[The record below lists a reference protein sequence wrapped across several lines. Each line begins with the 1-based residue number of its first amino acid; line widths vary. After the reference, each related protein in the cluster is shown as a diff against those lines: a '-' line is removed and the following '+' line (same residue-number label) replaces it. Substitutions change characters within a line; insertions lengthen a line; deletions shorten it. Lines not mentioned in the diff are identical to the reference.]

1 MKKLITFISIF
12 AFILQ
17 ITPFIAAQNNDK
29 LPTWAY
35 QEFKLPNGLRVIM
48 HQDKSTPIV
57 TVNTWYHVGSK
68 NDATGKTGFAHLFE
82 HMMFQGSK
90 NYNADYFKALQ
101 EVGGTNV
108 NASTNSDR
116 TNYYQTVPSNFLERA
131 LFMEADRMNGLL
143 EAMTLEKLDNQRDVV
158 KNERRQRYE
167 NQPYGTANEKIAQL
181 MYPKEHPYH
190 WTTIGSMDD
199 ITSASLDDV
208 KAFFRR
214 YYVPNNASLVIAG
227 DFDPKQA
234 RAWVE
239 KYFGPIA
246 KGAEIKRPNPTIPKL
261 NGEVRKTFEE
271 KVPLSRLHMVWHS
284 VPEYSPDEAALMV
297 LSMVLSS
304 GRSSR
309 LQSNLVQSKQIAQDI
324 EAGNSSREIAGLF
337 QITSTARPGKT
348 LEEIEKEIN
357 FEIERIKQ
365 TPPTTEEIN
374 LALNRLES
382 SLIFNLQTINGKAE
396 TMNAYATYM
405 GKPDAFQTFYER
417 LRKVT
422 PADVQRVAKTYL
434 TGDRL
439 VMSIVTG
446 TAAAAAAN
454 TESTARSATNAV
466 RSSSTYTAGQ
476 ITATEGAKGNTAASE
491 VLEANLPKAGPDP
504 KISFPSIEKLKLSN
518 GLKVWVV
525 RHNELPIATM
535 SLVIKSGATAETAD
549 KSGIAGITLSQLNQ
563 GTKNRSAAE
572 VENQL
577 QSLGVFRITFNSWE
591 HSQFLIQ
598 TLTKNLDQSL
608 DIFSDMIVNPT
619 FPEEELNKHRQ
630 SLATQIIQRY
640 SQPGQIAGLV
650 QNKLLYGENHP
661 YGRPIVGT
669 ENTLKNITRND
680 VQSFHQKNYLPNNAT
695 LVVVGDVDPKTLIP
709 KLERAFVNWKSG
721 DIKTTNVSN
730 ATMAGKPGIYIV
742 DKPGAAQSVVSIGQ
756 ITGVERNNPDYFAI
770 QVMNSIL
777 GGQFSS
783 RLNMNLRESK
793 GYTYGASSGWS
804 FRRGGGAFTA
814 SANVQTAVTKES
826 IAEFIKE
833 LRGIGGEIPVTSKE
847 LEYNK
852 QSLIRRYPASFETPL
867 QIDTQLVNL
876 DTLGLP
882 DTYFNDY
889 IGKINAVTIQ
899 DVNRVASKYLNP
911 SRMAIIVVGDR
922 NLVEPKLKELGF
934 PVIAVDMEG
943 KPVSE

>member
-1 MKKLITFISIF
+1 MKKLLTFISLL

-17 ITPFIAAQNNDK
+17 AVPFITAQNNDK

-35 QEFKLPNGLRVIM
+35 HEYKLPNGLRVIM

-68 NDATGKTGFAHLFE
+68 NDAPGKTGFAHLFE

-108 NASTNSDR
+108 NASTNFDR
-116 TNYYQTVPSNFLERA
+116 TNFYQTVPSNFLERA
-131 LFMEADRMNGLL
+131 LFMEADRMSGLL
-143 EAMTLEKLDNQRDVV
+143 EAMTLEKLNNQRDVV

-181 MYPKEHPYH
+181 VYPKEHPYH

-199 ITSASLDDV
+199 ITAASLNDV
-208 KAFFRR
+208 KAFFRQ

-239 KYFGPIA
+239 KYFGSIA
-246 KGAEIKRPNPTIPKL
+246 KGSDIKRPNSTSPKL
-261 NGEVRKTFEE
+261 NGEIRKTFEE
-271 KVPLSRLHMVWHS
+271 NVPLSRLYMVWHS

-309 LQSNLVQSKQIAQDI
+309 LQSNLVQNKQIAQDI
-324 EAGNSSREIAGLF
+324 GAGNSLREIAGLF

-417 LRKVT
+417 LQKVT
-422 PADVQRVAKTYL
+422 PVDVQRVVKTYL

-439 VMSIVTG
+439 VMSIMAG
-446 TAAAAAAN
+446 AATAAK
-454 TESTARSATNAV
+454 TAPAGGRSAINSIAN
-466 RSSSTYTAGQ
+466 SSTYTAGQ
-476 ITATEGAKGNTAASE
+476 IDSTKVKAAESE
-491 VLEANLPKAGPDP
+491 ALEIILPKAGPDP

-525 RHNELPIATM
+525 RHNELPIATI
-535 SLVIKSGATAETAD
+535 SLVVKSGATAERAD

-563 GTKNRSAAE
+563 GTKNRSADE

-577 QSLGVFRITFNSWE
+577 QSLGIFRATFNTWG

-598 TLTKNLDQSL
+598 TLTKNLDKSL
-608 DIFSDMIVNPT
+608 DIFSDLIVNPT

-630 SLATQIIQRY
+630 SLTTQIIQFY
-640 SQPGQIAGLV
+640 SQPGQIANIV

-669 ENTLKNITRND
+669 ENSVKNITRDD
-680 VQSFHQKNYLPNNAT
+680 VQRFHRENYLPNNAT
-695 LVVVGDVDPKTLIP
+695 LVVVGDVDSKTLIP
-709 KLERAFVNWKSG
+709 KLERAFVDWKPG
-721 DIKTTNVSN
+721 EAKTTNVSN
-730 ATMAGKPGIYIV
+730 ATMSGKPGIYIF
-742 DKPGAAQSVVSIGQ
+742 DKPGAAQSVISIGQ
-756 ITGVERNNPDYFAI
+756 LTGVERNDPDYFAI

-793 GYTYGASSGWS
+793 GYTYGASSNWS
-804 FRRGGGAFTA
+804 FRRGGGAFGA

-833 LRGIGGEIPVTSKE
+833 LRGIGGEIPITPKE

-852 QSLIRRYPASFETPL
+852 QSLIRRYPAGFETPS

-876 DTLGLP
+876 DINNLP
-882 DTYFNDY
+882 NTYFNDY
-889 IGKINAVTIQ
+889 TGNINAVTIQ
-899 DVNRVASKYLNP
+899 DVNRVARKYLDP
-911 SRMAIIVVGDR
+911 SKMAMVIVGDR
-922 NLVEPKLKELGF
+922 NAIEPKLKELGF

-943 KPVSE
+943 KPVSK